1 MTAGHLR
8 EQNGIY
14 QIVLS
19 WQDDCGKRKTKSVS
33 TGLPI
38 KGNKRRAEA
47 LLSEARESF
56 DPKKKLEDALKPRPR
71 AEELQLTVGGAER
84 EGERRL
90 WRRSH
95 LLLAL
100 LCAALAAVICA
111 LMWYGSTMR
120 ITVSD
125 TDIFDKGDGT
135 YETLTV
141 FCPGGGAAALDGGP
155 GPC

>member
-1 MTAGHLR
+1 M
-8 EQNGIY
+8 NGIEKY
-14 QIVLS
+14 
-19 WQDDCGKRKTKSVS
+19 CRAVS
-33 TGLPI
+33 GALTA
-38 KGNKRRAEA
+38 RRATRRRLTDGLADEI
-47 LLSEARESF
+47 R
-56 DPKKKLEDALKPRPR
+56 DALGGECTLEQITAAFGPPEQA

-90 WRRSH
+90 WKRSH
-95 LLLAL
+95 VLLAL

-111 LMWYGSTMR
+111 LVWYGSTMR

-135 YETLTV
+135 YETLDL

-155 GPC
+155 GTC